1 MRRKWLILH
10 QQRSPPG
17 SECKNAYLRTLER
30 QTSTFEHGAEKEGS
44 NEEDLLRESEEDYF
58 GETQLYDEENFER
71 DVDVDDDLHVA
82 DDSAQ
87 DVAGRMYDDSLLNPP
102 EDTWAGTRILPDGL
116 EENELE
122 VHDENFY
129 FLDADM
135 PEQTEY
141 SES

>member
-1 MRRKWLILH
+1 MRLTKMNPRAPSFYPATM
-10 QQRSPPG
+10 RST
-17 SECKNAYLRTLER
+17 K
-30 QTSTFEHGAEKEGS
+30 
-44 NEEDLLRESEEDYF
+44 NEEGLPQSPRVDAFPSA
-58 GETQLYDEENFER
+58 ETL
-71 DVDVDDDLHVA
+71 DVDDDLHIA